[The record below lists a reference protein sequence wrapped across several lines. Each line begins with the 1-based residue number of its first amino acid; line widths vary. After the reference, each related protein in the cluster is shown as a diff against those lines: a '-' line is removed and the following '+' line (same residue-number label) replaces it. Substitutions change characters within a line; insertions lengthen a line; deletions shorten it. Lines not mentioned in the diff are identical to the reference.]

1 MAPVHCPLKE
11 PALELRH
18 IFSFISQHLVLFPTS
33 SASLRLVHCSL
44 MEGQD
49 SSHSECVGCYTE
61 SCIQDPLR
69 INMKLNFKL
78 SILLGVTSINHPF
91 HLQRQLGTAWALWC
105 QWAFPSTEW
114 NVHTTLDLSGAK
126 PSPHCVCS
134 QRGKLERKSGKGANM
149 EGDCSPTGTNR
160 YVVLSVWHIIFLHY
174 NSQINTL
181 WGRSHSS
188 RKNEHFHNSIF
199 SRLCTHHKLV

>member
-1 MAPVHCPLKE
+1 
-11 PALELRH
+11 
-18 IFSFISQHLVLFPTS
+18 
-33 SASLRLVHCSL
+33 

-69 INMKLNFKL
+69 INMTLNFKL

-105 QWAFPSTEW
+105 QWAFPIHRMKCTHNAW
-114 NVHTTLDLSGAK
+114 FIRCKTF
-126 PSPHCVCS
+126 PHCVCS
-134 QRGKLERKSGKGANM
+134 QRGKLERKSGKGANT

-160 YVVLSVWHIIFLHY
+160 YVVLSVRRIIFLHY